1 MILKILR
8 NYESS
13 TSTLR
18 GILSDPSLHRT
29 NIDKTID
36 ALAEANYAAQEVDS
50 AIRIGG
56 DVALGVDVDEEGL
69 EDEWR
74 TLVQDIG
81 ADAITVQTLDLPSAP
96 TTSVRVGPGEPERQ
110 QLPSL

>member
-1 MILKILR
+1 M
-8 NYESS
+8 
-13 TSTLR
+13 
-18 GILSDPSLHRT
+18 
-29 NIDKTID
+29 D
-36 ALAEANYAAQEVDS
+36 ALAEANYTAQEVDS

-81 ADAITVQTLDLPSAP
+81 ADGITTQTLDLPSAP
-96 TTSVRVGPGEPERQ
+96 TTSVRTGPREPEKQ